1 MALES
6 YFYSVGGRATRYYP
20 KEGLNLN
27 DSFDSGACVKPRR
40 PPESSGIRIKDGTSK
55 AGSMSGRHSGRTT
68 GGLSIAA
75 LPKTLRLVAKL
86 APRQLNDEIALAKIE
101 LKRKGIQVGV
111 AAAFFAVALLFV
123 AFLVIGLIVAAIMGL
138 ATIMPAWLAALLV
151 CAVFLVIALIGAL
164 VGLRKFKKA
173 MPLVPEDTIRGLKHD
188 LGIVKEG
195 SEFDPAVLNPSS
207 EQAKAAKEAKAAQE
221 KADKEARKAAK
232 PDLGPAPTEDELRR
246 RLDQRRRHLTDV
258 RDELGEELDV
268 KTQAQILLDATQ
280 AQLKTG
286 KERAGHQFEV
296 LSRSA
301 SNFLNRANEGQPGVR
316 WKPIAALAASA
327 AVLAVLLRKL
337 LKG

>member
-1 MALES
+1 
-6 YFYSVGGRATRYYP
+6 
-20 KEGLNLN
+20 
-27 DSFDSGACVKPRR
+27 
-40 PPESSGIRIKDGTSK
+40 
-55 AGSMSGRHSGRTT
+55 MSGRHSGRTT
-68 GGLSIAA
+68 SGLSIAA

-111 AAAFFAVALLFV
+111 AAAFLAVALVFV
-123 AFLVIGLIVAAIMGL
+123 AFLVTGLIVAAIMGL

-164 VGLRKFKKA
+164 IGMSKFKKA

-195 SEFDPAVLNPSS
+195 SEFDPAVLDPTS
-207 EQAKAAKEAKAAQE
+207 EQAKAAKAAKEAKAAQE
-221 KADKEARKAAK
+221 KAEKEAKAAAEK
-232 PDLGPAPTEDELRR
+232 VDVPAPTEAELRS
-246 RLDQRRRHLTDV
+246 RLDKRRRHLTGV

-268 KTQAQILLDATQ
+268 KTQAHLLLVA
-280 AQLKTG
+280 AEAGLKSG
-286 KERAGHQFEV
+286 KARAGQQAES

-301 SNFLNRANEGQPGVR
+301 SNLLNRAGESQAGAR
-316 WKPIAALAASA
+316 WKPLAALVASA
-327 AVLAVLLRKL
+327 AVLVVLLRKL